1 MVIEDDNIRYSV
13 KGNFSEEVTFEIRLK
28 KDELTTYSG
37 IKKKSMW
44 LEHSK
49 Q

>member
-1 MVIEDDNIRYSV
+1 MEMVIEDDNIRYSV
-13 KGNFSEEVTFEIRLK
+13 KGNFSEEVTFEIL
-28 KDELTTYSG
+28 L
-37 IKKKSMW
+37 KKKSMW